1 MKIKFH
7 SDDDIPLNI
16 LVKFPTIAIVV
27 RSAFEEDG
35 KFYRQV
41 FLDECLY
48 EVQMPEYYRYFTR
61 NWY

>member
-16 LVKFPTIAIVV
+16 LVKFPTIAIVA

-41 FLDECLY
+41 FLDERLY

-61 NWY
+61 N